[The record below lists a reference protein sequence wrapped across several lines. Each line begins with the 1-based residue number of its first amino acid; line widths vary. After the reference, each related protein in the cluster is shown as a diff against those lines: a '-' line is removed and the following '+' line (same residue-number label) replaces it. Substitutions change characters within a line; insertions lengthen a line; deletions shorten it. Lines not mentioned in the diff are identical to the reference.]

1 MNFVKIN
8 RALCGAAW
16 NSIYLTL
23 LCASGFF
30 ASVRA
35 QAPATSAVPSAPAAQ
50 AAPVA
55 ANATA
60 AANTTAAPVA
70 EPPTSWIDPDTG
82 HRVIRL
88 TKEPGSDSFY
98 FNVNGYTPD
107 GKRMVYTTPE
117 GISILDLT
125 TLEAK
130 PVVKGPAKTIVVAT
144 KTPTLYYSK
153 PTADPYFSTLWSV
166 NLDTGVSQKIADLP
180 RRASVV
186 TINADETLGAGTF
199 IEGNASANGA
209 YDGTPQQPAS
219 RMSATNLGEPANKG
233 QMMATR
239 LAAKLPMTMFTIN
252 LKTGKL
258 TTLLEHR
265 TDWLNHLQFSPTDP
279 TLLLY
284 CHEGEWQEVDRIW
297 TIRTDGTQNQ
307 LVHKR
312 TMIMEIAGHEWWG
325 ADGQTLYYQLHFPRG
340 GRVSFIASYNVA
352 TGARTW
358 LQYDAQTQ
366 SSIHDNSSPDGQL
379 FCGDGDNEAPW
390 IFLFRPVL
398 VRDRGPTL
406 GTNLIQGGY
415 LESERLVNMS
425 KQNYRLEPNPSFTP
439 DMKFIVF
446 RSNMFG
452 PDYAFAVEVAK
463 AKAG

>member
-1 MNFVKIN
+1 MNLANTSRPARI
-8 RALCGAAW
+8 AAW
-16 NSIYLTL
+16 SAALSALI
-23 LCASGFF
+23 
-30 ASVRA
+30 SVGSFCPTARA
-35 QAPATSAVPSAPAAQ
+35 QTPAATTATATMSATATPTAAPAA
-50 AAPVA
+50 
-55 ANATA
+55 
-60 AANTTAAPVA
+60 TTTPAA

-88 TKEPGSDSFY
+88 TREPGSDSFY

-130 PVVKGPAKTIVVAT
+130 PIVKGPAKPIIVAT

-199 IEGNASANGA
+199 IEGNATDGGA
-209 YDGTPQQPAS
+209 YDGTPQQPAA
-219 RMSATNLGEPANKG
+219 RMSSTNLGEPANKG
-233 QMMATR
+233 QMMAQR

-252 LKTGKL
+252 LKTGNL
-258 TTLLEHR
+258 TTLLEHS

-284 CHEGEWQEVDRIW
+284 CHEGDWQEVDRIW
-297 TIRTDGTQNQ
+297 TIRTDGTHNE

-312 TMIMEIAGHEWWG
+312 TMVMEIAGHEWWG

-358 LQYDAQTQ
+358 LQYDAQSQ

-379 FCGDGDNEAPW
+379 FCGDGDNQSPW

-463 AKAG
+463 AKTP